1 MKRATQAWIAAAAL
15 AAGGVVLLARY
26 TGVELRFGTREERV
40 SQLDP
45 AQVIVLRTP
54 GGFLEV
60 STLVKN
66 EEFGWRSAYTCLG
79 RDCGPLLGERTGR
92 IRVPVHYTWR
102 IPLADHWTLRPEGE
116 AYVLSVPAPQ
126 PLLPPAIDV
135 GQSEFTS
142 EKGGL
147 VAPAEAPNQAM
158 LLKHLGPELQQ
169 RAQRTD
175 YLRAQL
181 PAAEKTVQEFA
192 RKWMAEQDVRA
203 GRPIKVEFRMARD
216 H

>member
-1 MKRATQAWIAAAAL
+1 MKRFAHAGIL
-15 AAGGVVLLARY
+15 AAVLVAAGVALLARHG
-26 TGVELRFGTREERV
+26 GVELWPGVREERV
-40 SQLDP
+40 SRLDP

-79 RDCGPLLGERTGR
+79 RDCGPLLGHRTGH

-102 IPLADHWTLRPEGE
+102 IPLADHWTLRPQGDT
-116 AYVLSVPAPQ
+116 YVLSVPPPQ
-126 PLLPPAIDV
+126 PLLPPAIDI
-135 GQSEFTS
+135 GKSEFRS

-147 VAPAEAPNQAM
+147 LAPAEAPNQAQ
-158 LLKHLGPELQQ
+158 LLKHLGPELAQ
-169 RAQRTD
+169 RAQRID
-175 YLRAQL
+175 YLREQM

-192 RKWMAEQDVRA
+192 RRWMAEQAVRD
-203 GRPIKVEFRMARD
+203 GRPIQVEFRMAGNS
-216 H
+216 

>member
-1 MKRATQAWIAAAAL
+1 MKRPAYAWVL
-15 AAGGVVLLARY
+15 AAVLAAIGLALLARQA
-26 TGVELRFGTREERV
+26 GVALSLGERQERATR
-40 SQLDP
+40 LDP

-54 GGFLEV
+54 GGYLEV
-60 STLVKN
+60 SALVKN

-79 RDCGPLLGERTGR
+79 RDCGPLLGQRTGR

-102 IPLADHWTLRPEGE
+102 IPLAEHWTLQPEGE

-126 PLLPPAIDV
+126 PLLPPGIDV
-135 GQSEFTS
+135 GQAEFKT

-147 VAPAEAPNQAM
+147 LAPAEAPNQAM
-158 LLKHLGPELQQ
+158 LLKHLGPELAQ
-169 RAQRTD
+169 RAQRIE

-192 RKWMAEQDVRA
+192 RKWMAEQDLRP
-203 GRPIKVEFRMARD
+203 GKPIKVEFRMAQEP
-216 H
+216 